1 MKTMSAQRAVQQI
14 IYPAILAGL
23 VMNALQAATAP
34 IRLVLASVL
43 IVLLAINAMQVISR
57 RAFTQAVQNMR
68 PISQID
74 DQELFPEEIDPYQA
88 KPAPGA
94 IVGCVSVQ
102 IMIGAL
108 SWFVWHYAVA
118 AIGYLVGR

>member
-1 MKTMSAQRAVQQI
+1 MSAQRAVQQI

-23 VMNALQAATAP
+23 VMNDLQAATAP

-74 DQELFPEEIDPYQA
+74 DQELFPEEIDPY
-88 KPAPGA
+88 
-94 IVGCVSVQ
+94 
-102 IMIGAL
+102 
-108 SWFVWHYAVA
+108 
-118 AIGYLVGR
+118 